1 MATALATTATHVAGM
16 ANRLSPGASSAMFY
30 TKSTKRRVSS
40 FMKTANCL
48 CSGPL
53 PP

>member
-1 MATALATTATHVAGM
+1 MATAVTINATHVAGT
-16 ANRLSPGASSAMFY
+16 AKRLSPGASSAMFY
-30 TKSTKRRVSS
+30 TKLTKGRESS
-40 FMKTANCL
+40 YMKTANCL

>member
-1 MATALATTATHVAGM
+1 MAIAVATIATHVAGM
-16 ANRLSPGASSAMFY
+16 AKRLSPGASPAMFY
-30 TKSTKRRVSS
+30 TKSTKGRVSS

-48 CSGPL
+48 RSGPL

>member
-1 MATALATTATHVAGM
+1 MEIAVTTKVTHVAGV
-16 ANRLSPGASSAMFY
+16 AKRLSPRASSAMFY
-30 TKSTKRRVSS
+30 TKSTKGRESS

>member
-1 MATALATTATHVAGM
+1 MAITVTTNATHVAGM
-16 ANRLSPGASSAMFY
+16 AKRLSPGASSATFY
-30 TKSTKRRVSS
+30 TKSTKERESS
-40 FMKTANCL
+40 FMKTENCP